1 MKLGQ
6 DFFDDKSSFLSL
18 SKDLSLIVN
27 KILRNDNLLKLLYY
41 TEKDCLKG
49 EKLTDAQKMGM
60 LHKQIKI
67 VPRILIEQ
75 ECPNYIVITFDN
87 FTPNAKNPQFR
98 DCNINFDILCHPDHW
113 SLGDFSLRPYKIA
126 GELDAMF
133 NNKKLTGIGELI
145 FMGSGNLVVDD
156 TMMGLTLIY
165 RAIHG
170 IEDKI
175 NPLVN

>member
-133 NNKKLTGIGELI
+133 NNKKLTGIGELN
-145 FMGSGNLVVDD
+145 FMGSGNLVLDD
-156 TMMGLTLIY
+156 TMMGLTLVY

-175 NPLVN
+175 NPLIN

>member
-1 MKLGQ
+1 MRKRR
-6 DFFDDKSSFLSL
+6 
-18 SKDLSLIVN
+18 V
-27 KILRNDNLLKLLYY
+27 
-41 TEKDCLKG
+41 
-49 EKLTDAQKMGM
+49 
-60 LHKQIKI
+60 
-67 VPRILIEQ
+67 
-75 ECPNYIVITFDN
+75 
-87 FTPNAKNPQFR
+87 FR

-133 NNKKLTGIGELI
+133 NNKKLTGIGELN